1 MRLCALAWLMGTLLI
16 GCESPKSVRH
26 QDTPQTEPSPFK
38 KIGTITQVDKGSAT
52 VIVRLNKTRTA
63 INTEL
68 YVRNTQLQVTALIKP
83 SGLRTGLSVGM
94 VILRGDPKSGEEVFE
109 RIIP

>member
-1 MRLCALAWLMGTLLI
+1 
-16 GCESPKSVRH
+16 
-26 QDTPQTEPSPFK
+26 
-38 KIGTITQVDKGSAT
+38 
-52 VIVRLNKTRTA
+52 
-63 INTEL
+63 
-68 YVRNTQLQVTALIKP
+68 LQVTALIKP